1 MASKSLFSPRDCY
14 NIAEDIVNMYT
25 KFDLLYRFA
34 KMDGDEQMMAD
45 YQGICWELNLI
56 IESYGSREMTKI
68 N

>member
-14 NIAEDIVNMYT
+14 NLADDIVNMYT

-45 YQGICWELNLI
+45 FQGIVWELNLI
-56 IESYGSREMTKI
+56 IEAYKFRDMVKI